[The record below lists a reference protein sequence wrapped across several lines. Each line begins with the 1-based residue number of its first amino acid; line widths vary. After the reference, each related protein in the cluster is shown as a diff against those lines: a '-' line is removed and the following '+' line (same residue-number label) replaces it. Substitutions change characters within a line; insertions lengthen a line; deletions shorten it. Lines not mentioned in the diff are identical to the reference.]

1 MINTEDKKTIEML
14 AVTIAHEVKNPL
26 SLIKANID
34 YIELCDI
41 NNVHADCYE
50 VMKNEIVKANDI
62 IMKFIEYMKPLNNV
76 LVEIDLYSILN
87 DICNTYSSAHQNKI
101 KFSLYNKNYK
111 NITGDK
117 EKIKILFNNIF
128 KNAVD
133 SLLSTSSNNNLIKIN
148 FLVKDDFLITEIE
161 DNGIGIDKNTIEQ
174 LNNKQY
180 YSTKENGS
188 GLGINICKRIVSDH
202 NGEYSIQNSTTGGC
216 IVRVSLPINKKS

>member
-117 EKIKILFNNIF
+117 E
-128 KNAVD
+128 
-133 SLLSTSSNNNLIKIN
+133 
-148 FLVKDDFLITEIE
+148 
-161 DNGIGIDKNTIEQ
+161 IGIDKNTIEQ

>member
-1 MINTEDKKTIEML
+1 MQASRLESEN
-14 AVTIAHEVKNPL
+14 
-26 SLIKANID
+26 
-34 YIELCDI
+34 
-41 NNVHADCYE
+41 
-50 VMKNEIVKANDI
+50 
-62 IMKFIEYMKPLNNV
+62 
-76 LVEIDLYSILN
+76 
-87 DICNTYSSAHQNKI
+87 QR
-101 KFSLYNKNYK
+101 
-111 NITGDK
+111 K
-117 EKIKILFNNIF
+117 EKEQEVSGKQKDEPKTFVW